1 MKEYRTILLLV
12 SLLTAATACAAPTV
26 GDTTPG
32 YVTVSDSAVT
42 SAAHRP
48 TITRPIMLWGSDQTQ
63 LTVSLL
69 ATASDHGI
77 LAESAGSPKNLPAV
91 PGALLMAVM
100 GFACVT
106 AVKDRKVWLALA
118 AGLLWVSQSGL
129 YALPRCISHIHSNK
143 VVTETGSRHVT
154 GIHGSHYRGR
164 TESDILGTA
173 YAGLLRHLAGI
184 PHEEG
189 SPLLS
194 LPFALSAV
202 RTPREIHDSLCLSLT
217 SAQTRDSATRPAISV
232 GALPSL
238 NHMFGW
244 LTCAAQQLVAVVAA
258 LGPDNLLRGP
268 PKLCPGLGV
277 RRPAV

>member
-1 MKEYRTILLLV
+1 MKEYRTLFLLV

-26 GDTTPG
+26 GGTAPG
-32 YVTVSDSAVT
+32 YVTVYDSAVT

-48 TITRPIMLWGSDQTQ
+48 AKAGPIVLWDSDETHF
-63 LTVSLL
+63 TVSLL
-69 ATASDHGI
+69 GTASNHGI
-77 LAESAGSPKNLPAV
+77 LAESVSLPKNLPAV

-106 AVKDRKVWLALA
+106 AVKDRKAWLALA

-154 GIHGSHYRGR
+154 GIHGSQYWGR

-173 YAGLLRHLAGI
+173 YVGLLRHLAGI

-189 SPLLS
+189 TPLLS

-202 RTPREIHDSLCLSLT
+202 RTPREIHDSPCLT
-217 SAQTRDSATRPAISV
+217 SAQTRDSATRPAILV

-258 LGPDNLLRGP
+258 LGPDSLLRGP